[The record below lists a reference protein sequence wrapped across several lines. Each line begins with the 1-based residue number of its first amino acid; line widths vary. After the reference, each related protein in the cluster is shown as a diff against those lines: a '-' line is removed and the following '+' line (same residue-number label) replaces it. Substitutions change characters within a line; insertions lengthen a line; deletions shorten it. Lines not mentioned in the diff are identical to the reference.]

1 MAEQDSSE
9 EVMKKDLF
17 YRGIPLEELKKL
29 DVREVAKH
37 LDARS
42 RRTVL
47 RTFDKIEKFMKRCE
61 KKIARKK
68 KIKTHY
74 RDLVIVPQLV
84 GMTISIHNGKE
95 FQDIT
100 ITSEM
105 IGHRL
110 GEFALTREKVN
121 HSAAGIGAT
130 KSSKAAKK

>member
-1 MAEQDSSE
+1 MEKQEDT
-9 EVMKKDLF
+9 EVLKKDLS
-17 YRGIPLEELKKL
+17 YRGIPLEDLKKL
-29 DVREVAKH
+29 DVREIAKH
-37 LDARS
+37 LDSRS

-47 RTFDKIEKFMKRCE
+47 RTFDKIEKFIKRCE
-61 KKIARKK
+61 KKAAKKK
-68 KIKTHY
+68 KIKTHF
-74 RDLVIVPQLV
+74 RDLVIMPQFV
-84 GMTISIHNGKE
+84 GWVISIHNGKE

-110 GEFALTREKVN
+110 GEFSLTREKVN